1 MILADKIMELRKRS
15 GWSQEDL
22 AGQLGV
28 SRQAVSKWES
38 AASIP
43 DLDKIIKLSRLF
55 GVSTDLLLKDELDL
69 TDSPSEQSISP
80 QAGKEPEPPPQ
91 QISLEEV
98 NDYLDTVRVQAGRLA
113 LGVALCILSPVV
125 LILLNGLSDAG
136 GQHFLPEELA
146 TGVGAAVLLLLVAGA
161 VALFLCYGRKMTP
174 YRAWEHEP
182 VELAYG
188 VTGVVE
194 KEKSRYEGRHTLH
207 LVVGVVLCILS
218 ALPLLVVGTLG
229 EMALMAAVALL
240 LLLVS
245 AGAFLLVR
253 TCTRFGAFQ
262 LLLEQGEYTR
272 QKKWEER
279 QNDAVSTIYWCAVT
293 AGYLA
298 WSFLS
303 GDWHITWVVW
313 PVAGVF
319 YGVVEAILALHR
331 RKR

>member
-43 DLDKIIKLSRLF
+43 DLDKILKLSRLF

-69 TDSPSEQSISP
+69 TDSPPEQSLPP
-80 QAGKEPEPPPQ
+80 QEENAPEPPPR

-98 NDYLDTVRVQAGRLA
+98 NAYLDTIRVQAGRLA

-125 LILLNGLSDAG
+125 FLLLGGLADAG
-136 GQHFLPEELA
+136 FLPEERA
-146 TGVGAAVLLLLVAGA
+146 DGVGAAVLLLLVAGA
-161 VALFLCYGRKMTP
+161 VALFIYYGRKMAP
-174 YRAWEHEP
+174 YRAWEYEP

-194 KEKSRYEGRHTLH
+194 KEQSRYESRHTLR
-207 LVVGVVLCILS
+207 LAAGVVLCILS
-218 ALPLLVVGTLG
+218 PLPLLVVGKMG
-229 EMALMAAVALL
+229 DMARTAAVDLL
-240 LLLVS
+240 LLLVA
-245 AGAFLLVR
+245 AGVFLLVK

-279 QNDAVSTIYWCAVT
+279 QNDAVGTIYWCAVT

-303 GDWHITWVVW
+303 DNWHITWVVW

-319 YGVVEAILALHR
+319 YGVVEAILALR
-331 RKR
+331 RREK

>member
-1 MILADKIMELRKRS
+1 M
-15 GWSQEDL
+15 
-22 AGQLGV
+22 
-28 SRQAVSKWES
+28 
-38 AASIP
+38 
-43 DLDKIIKLSRLF
+43 
-55 GVSTDLLLKDELDL
+55 
-69 TDSPSEQSISP
+69 
-80 QAGKEPEPPPQ
+80 
-91 QISLEEV
+91 
-98 NDYLDTVRVQAGRLA
+98 
-113 LGVALCILSPVV
+113 
-125 LILLNGLSDAG
+125 
-136 GQHFLPEELA
+136 
-146 TGVGAAVLLLLVAGA
+146 
-161 VALFLCYGRKMTP
+161 
-174 YRAWEHEP
+174 
-182 VELAYG
+182 ELAYG

-207 LVVGVVLCILS
+207 LVAGVVLCILS
-218 ALPLLVVGTLG
+218 ALPLLVVGTMG
-229 EMALMAAVALL
+229 EMLLMAAVDLL
-240 LLLVS
+240 LLLVG

-319 YGVVEAILALHR
+319 YGVVEAILALRR
-331 RKR
+331 RKK

>member
-1 MILADKIMELRKRS
+1 MILADKIMELRKGS

-22 AGQLGV
+22 AEQLGV

-55 GVSTDLLLKDELDL
+55 GVSTDLLLKDELEL
-69 TDSPSEQSISP
+69 TDSPPEQSLPP
-80 QAGKEPEPPPQ
+80 QAEKEPEAPPR
-91 QISLEEV
+91 QISLEEA
-98 NDYLDTVRVQAGRLA
+98 NDYLDTVRGQARRLA
-113 LGVALCILSPVV
+113 VGVALCILSPAV
-125 LILLNGLSDAG
+125 LILLNGLAG
-136 GQHFLPEELA
+136 TGSLPEERA
-146 TGVGAAVLLLLVAGA
+146 AGVGAAVLLLLVAGA

-207 LVVGVVLCILS
+207 LVAGVVLCILS
-218 ALPLLVVGTLG
+218 ALPLLVVGTMG
-229 EMALMAAVALL
+229 DMARMVAVDLL
-240 LLLVS
+240 LLLVA
-245 AGAFLLVR
+245 AGAFLLVN

-279 QNDAVSTIYWCAVT
+279 QNDAVSTLYWCAVT

-303 GDWHITWVVW
+303 GAWHITWVVW

-319 YGVVEAILALHR
+319 YGVVEAILALRR
-331 RKR
+331 RKK

>member
-43 DLDKIIKLSRLF
+43 DLDKILKLSRLF

-69 TDSPSEQSISP
+69 TDSPPEQSLPP
-80 QAGKEPEPPPQ
+80 QEENASGPPPR

-98 NDYLDTVRVQAGRLA
+98 NAYLDTIRVQAGRLA

-125 LILLNGLSDAG
+125 FLLLGGLADAG
-136 GQHFLPEELA
+136 FLPEERA
-146 TGVGAAVLLLLVAGA
+146 DGVGAAVLLLLVAGA
-161 VALFLCYGRKMTP
+161 VALFLYYGRKMAP
-174 YRAWEHEP
+174 YRAWEYEP

-194 KEKSRYEGRHTLH
+194 KEQSRYEGRHTLH
-207 LVVGVVLCILS
+207 LAAGVVLCILS
-218 ALPLLVVGTLG
+218 PLPLLVVGKMG
-229 EMALMAAVALL
+229 DMARTAAVDLL
-240 LLLVS
+240 LLLVA
-245 AGAFLLVR
+245 AGVFLLVR

-279 QNDAVSTIYWCAVT
+279 QNDAVGTIYWCAVT

-303 GDWHITWVVW
+303 DNWHITWVVW

-319 YGVVEAILALHR
+319 YGVVKAILALR
-331 RKR
+331 RREK

>member
-1 MILADKIMELRKRS
+1 M
-15 GWSQEDL
+15 
-22 AGQLGV
+22 
-28 SRQAVSKWES
+28 
-38 AASIP
+38 
-43 DLDKIIKLSRLF
+43 
-55 GVSTDLLLKDELDL
+55 
-69 TDSPSEQSISP
+69 
-80 QAGKEPEPPPQ
+80 
-91 QISLEEV
+91 
-98 NDYLDTVRVQAGRLA
+98 
-113 LGVALCILSPVV
+113 V
-125 LILLNGLSDAG
+125 LILLGGLADAG
-136 GQHFLPEELA
+136 LLPEERA
-146 TGVGAAVLLLLVAGA
+146 AGAGTAVLLLLVAGA

-174 YRAWEHEP
+174 YRVWEHEP

-207 LVVGVVLCILS
+207 LVAGVVLCILS
-218 ALPLLVVGTLG
+218 ALPLLVVGTMG
-229 EMALMAAVALL
+229 EMLLMAAVDLL
-240 LLLVS
+240 LLLVA

-319 YGVVEAILALHR
+319 YGVVEAILALRR
-331 RKR
+331 RKK